1 MFATELEAS
10 RLPRADLLDSDLEKF
25 DQALSAAPSQDG
37 RLGPSKVNIDVPSIS
52 GELEFCPHQIHL
64 LGDGNFTSARANT
77 CVYSNKWMYEVTLG
91 SGGIQQLGWT
101 TINTQWNN
109 EEGVGDHH
117 NSYAYD
123 GSRVKKWNIHKYNYG
138 KSWEK
143 GDVVGCCID
152 LDEGTMTFH
161 QNGECLG
168 VAFEMQN
175 TIQANNKR
183 SGDQLAYFPAVS
195 LSHNESCWINFG
207 ETPFVCPVEGYQ
219 PIQPPDDHVAQHG
232 THRAYICACL
242 RKLTMLITEQHLAD
256 NDDNLVD
263 IVSLYG
269 ALLVRIVEYSCV
281 ETDGKLTVQK
291 CDEFVEMVVELHR
304 TNPSS
309 LDTLLQFMPLVL
321 DSDTLDTLLSFTVH
335 RLCFQCSILRP
346 VHAWTSG
353 MESASST
360 THKSGA
366 SSPSVSL
373 SSSSGTTP
381 VPSRSSSKA
390 TGKDDLHQLPGNKY
404 LRCLVKFL
412 TKEVMQ
418 CWINGSHSIYL
429 DILNMLSVKPPDL
442 EEGKELFPNVWWTG
456 SLFDGEYE
464 LNELQIEIFIN
475 RVRGFAALVSV
486 EDRYRKSL
494 LLRLAHDFPGVFSG
508 FLDFCVNTM
517 RANRFGMYSTSPRF
531 DGDAAVR
538 VFFGALEY
546 FNSVLE
552 PTQSAGQGDI
562 HSKDPALRHKPLCTW
577 PYQHL
582 VHEDQE
588 SKDLQRFGG
597 LLSYLKKDYPLQPN
611 GVDRSS
617 SSDETSCKSDHPSS
631 LPNDVA
637 HYHWIFKR
645 VTQLYCLGVKDKIGR
660 ATHLA
665 TTRGRLAE
673 KMQSLLKENSS
684 KANSTRED
692 LYVHIRKCAWEY
704 IVFFGNIGEEQLC
717 SLANRVIQIF
727 TFYEDSILF
736 RYLPNYLLEL
746 VVSILQ
752 MLRKTYKDY
761 VPLTTSQP
769 EIILFLLTHVQ
780 DERIVNPDVKELILS
795 SVNSLMDADA
805 RRREVVV
812 SILKQENCHKYI
824 SQFFSSILSCFS
836 DSHNWVTVI
845 DILLK
850 FYSGLGFGF
859 PDDED
864 GDDINL
870 DLFIDCPKEKPALEY
885 HTRCSL
891 FFSGEFRRFCERNP
905 EDANLFI
912 NSIFNHVNWSM
923 SELAISLAEQRPTS
937 GFLPGNLNSTRKC
950 SIMFDMTCKLL
961 TILEFA
967 TDVLKYLFFEKQTE
981 TPTSS
986 PNSKSGDRSA
996 LNVSLVAEVV
1006 AHALHRYTCGEG
1018 CQELDRVIE
1027 LNIRGLQ
1034 SIKKARVLA
1043 PVAGILVNMVLDAP
1057 DHSSRPNNL
1066 LVHNLASNTDRK
1078 WSMESFQYLQ
1088 SINWRMELADG
1099 SKKAVCN
1106 KFSLLQSPVLQEV
1119 LKTSNESNRA
1129 LRMQQEK
1136 ALELDREDSDD
1147 QICAICCSAPNNCTF
1162 KPCEHHSC
1170 EACIARHLLNSKKCF
1185 FCNSEVVEVVAMDGA
1200 DL

>member
-1 MFATELEAS
+1 
-10 RLPRADLLDSDLEKF
+10 
-25 DQALSAAPSQDG
+25 
-37 RLGPSKVNIDVPSIS
+37 
-52 GELEFCPHQIHL
+52 
-64 LGDGNFTSARANT
+64 
-77 CVYSNKWMYEVTLG
+77 
-91 SGGIQQLGWT
+91 
-101 TINTQWNN
+101 
-109 EEGVGDHH
+109 
-117 NSYAYD
+117 
-123 GSRVKKWNIHKYNYG
+123 
-138 KSWEK
+138 
-143 GDVVGCCID
+143 
-152 LDEGTMTFH
+152 
-161 QNGECLG
+161 
-168 VAFEMQN
+168 
-175 TIQANNKR
+175 
-183 SGDQLAYFPAVS
+183 
-195 LSHNESCWINFG
+195 
-207 ETPFVCPVEGYQ
+207 
-219 PIQPPDDHVAQHG
+219 
-232 THRAYICACL
+232 
-242 RKLTMLITEQHLAD
+242 
-256 NDDNLVD
+256 
-263 IVSLYG
+263 
-269 ALLVRIVEYSCV
+269 
-281 ETDGKLTVQK
+281 
-291 CDEFVEMVVELHR
+291 
-304 TNPSS
+304 
-309 LDTLLQFMPLVL
+309 
-321 DSDTLDTLLSFTVH
+321 
-335 RLCFQCSILRP
+335 
-346 VHAWTSG
+346 

-552 PTQSAGQGDI
+552 
-562 HSKDPALRHKPLCTW
+562 TW

-673 KMQSLLKENSS
+673 KMQSLLCISGNVLGNTSSSLGTLVKNSFAAS
-684 KANSTRED
+684 QTVDPDFHVLRRFHP
-692 LYVHIRKCAWEY
+692 L
-704 IVFFGNIGEEQLC
+704 
-717 SLANRVIQIF
+717 
-727 TFYEDSILF
+727 LF

-1170 EACIARHLLNSKKCF
+1170 EACIAR
-1185 FCNSEVVEVVAMDGA
+1185 
-1200 DL
+1200 